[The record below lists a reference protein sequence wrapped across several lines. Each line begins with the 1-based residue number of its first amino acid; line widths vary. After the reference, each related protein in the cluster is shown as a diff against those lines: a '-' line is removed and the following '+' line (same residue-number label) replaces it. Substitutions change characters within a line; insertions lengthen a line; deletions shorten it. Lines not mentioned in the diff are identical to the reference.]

1 MKLTKMKYKTMKG
14 ETKLNS
20 YLIAIPKRVV
30 EASGIDD
37 TKQLEIEVRKK
48 EIIIREK

>member
-14 ETKLNS
+14 ETKVNC
-20 YLIAIPKRVV
+20 YLMHLSKKVV
-30 EASGIDD
+30 KESGIDEN
-37 TKQLEIEVRKK
+37 KEIVAIAKNK

>member
-1 MKLTKMKYKTMKG
+1 MKLTKMRYKTKDG
-14 ETKLNS
+14 SKKIFS
-20 YLIAIPKRVV
+20 YLINIPKRVV

-37 TKQLEIEVRKK
+37 SKELQLEVRKK